1 MGCHGWRFG
10 TAVVALLACGAAHAG
25 TYASLDSTLQPY
37 LERYGL
43 PALAVAVA
51 RDGKI
56 VAAGAVGT
64 RRAGTNTPVTVNDR
78 FHLGSDTK
86 AMTALIAAMLV
97 EEGKLRWDSTVA
109 EVFPELADRMDPGLR
124 KVTLVQLLSH
134 SSGVPGD
141 NQAFGDLVD
150 KSLAQDGNLDELRY
164 WLVREW
170 VPQPLAS
177 TPGTTFAYA
186 NMNYVI
192 VGAMIERING
202 RTWDELITERVFTPL
217 ELRTAGLGCQAS
229 LGRVDAPLSHAV
241 VDGKPK
247 AYLAGPNCDN
257 PPIIGS
263 AGIAHMSVLDFA
275 RWAAWNAGQ
284 GKRGPALVRPE
295 TLQRLHTRVIA
306 MPAKPD
312 APPGTPPGGWY
323 ALGWG
328 ELAVDWAPEPLLY
341 HGGSNGKNLAHIW
354 VEPSRDFAIVSMTN
368 ISGPRADEGL
378 RAVAAELYARY
389 LGAGAAGTGAEEAA
403 EEPTEEPT
411 AARDA
416 AKTPTRRPAP
426 FSGDLRRG
434 KGK

>member
-1 MGCHGWRFG
+1 MRCHGWRLG
-10 TAVVALLACGAAHAG
+10 TVVVALVASGVAHAG
-25 TYASLDSTLQPY
+25 SYASLDASLEPY

-43 PALAVAVA
+43 PALAAAVA

-64 RRAGTNTPVTVNDR
+64 RRAGTDIPVTVNDR

-86 AMTALIAAMLV
+86 AMTALLAAMLV
-97 EEGKLRWDSTVA
+97 EEGKLRWDSTAA
-109 EVFPELADRMDPGLR
+109 EVFPELADRMDPGRR

-134 SSGVPGD
+134 TSGEPSD
-141 NQAFGDLVD
+141 NQALSDLLD

-170 VPQPLAS
+170 VPQPLAA

-192 VGAMIERING
+192 AGAMIERVGG

-217 ELRTAGLGCQAS
+217 ELRSAGLGCQAS
-229 LGRVDAPLSHAV
+229 LGRVDAPLSHAI
-241 VDGKPK
+241 VDGETKP
-247 AYLAGPNCDN
+247 YLAGPNCDN
-257 PPIIGS
+257 PPILGP

-284 GKRGPALVRPE
+284 GKRGPTLVQPE
-295 TLQRLHTRVIA
+295 TLRRLHTRVIS
-306 MPAKPD
+306 MPPKPD
-312 APPGTPPGGWY
+312 APAGTPPGGWY

-341 HGGSNGKNLAHIW
+341 HGGSNGKNLAHVW
-354 VEPSRDFAIVSMTN
+354 VEPSRDVALVLMTN
-368 ISGPRADEGL
+368 IGGARADEGL
-378 RAVAAELYARY
+378 RAAAAELYARY
-389 LGAGAAGTGAEEAA
+389 LGAGAAAA
-403 EEPTEEPT
+403 EAPVEEPT
-411 AARDA
+411 AAPDA
-416 AKTPTRRPAP
+416 TAKPRRHAP

-434 KGK
+434 KGL